1 MKAQSQL
8 VTAQQKGP
16 PLITR
21 LLLGMGL
28 ALVTLQAPS
37 AGADTTDQKFIKALE
52 DQGIVD
58 QASAAHAIDAAHY
71 ICDRLDTGE
80 TPAEVMQ
87 DVLRSSNLPEFHTG
101 FFVAQ
106 SIYAYCPRHL
116 GEAPKN

>member
-1 MKAQSQL
+1 MA
-8 VTAQQKGP
+8 TTHQKGRT

-21 LLLGMGL
+21 LSLGTGF
-28 ALVTLQAPS
+28 ALVTLLAPAPS
-37 AGADTTDQKFIKALE
+37 ADADTTDQKFIKALE

-58 QASAAHAIDAAHY
+58 QASAAHAIEAAHY

-80 TPAEVMQ
+80 TPAEVSQ